1 MTLQE
6 RIEAGMRQ
14 DADVVNELIYGRDYF
29 VWYISLPYNIGGA
42 CTINYDGT
50 YNIYIN
56 SRHPEERR
64 ARSLQHELN
73 HCECGHLDQWR
84 ELPIEIKEYEA
95 DHMTNKVLW
104 TA

>member
-6 RIEAGMRQ
+6 RIEAGKHGT
-14 DADVVNELIYGRDYF
+14 DVVNELIYGRDYF
-29 VWYISLPYNIGGA
+29 VWYIDLPYHIGGA
-42 CTINYDGT
+42 STVNHDGT

-56 SRHPEERR
+56 SKHSPERR
-64 ARSLQHELN
+64 ASSLHHEIN

-84 ELPIEIKEYEA
+84 ELPIEIKEWEA
-95 DHMTNKVLW
+95 DHLPSKILW